1 MATISLSEKILVA
14 HYRQLKAPERCLL
27 YMLRAG
33 RSRPLV
39 LIFAKRSQRLKRI
52 AKLAVSNFGD

>member
-1 MATISLSEKILVA
+1 MA